1 MLRLSM
7 VDAKRRKA
15 LSDSFSE
22 STLSTA
28 LIASSSKGARVVD
41 KSSGPALIASTSKL
55 SKLTRRS
62 GLYSASTF
70 LTKRKKKV
78 RLSRRGAGALSA

>member
-1 MLRLSM
+1 MKFSSQRFAKWKKVTNARMRSTESSMLRLSM
-7 VDAKRRKA
+7 VEAKRRKA

-41 KSSGPALIASTSKL
+41 KSSGPALIASTNNVRHYDL
-55 SKLTRRS
+55 A
-62 GLYSASTF
+62 SAC
-70 LTKRKKKV
+70 
-78 RLSRRGAGALSA
+78 